1 MKRRDA
7 ISDAVAEGA
16 AGRFVSFDAGAPG
29 AGADLAAWV
38 EERPAN
44 ERALERVELAVELGR
59 RLASDPHSAL
69 RAEAANVVRSIERR
83 RIATASLGF
92 GGAMAAA
99 LVVAVLV
106 ARDPLSTGSAVPAAI
121 SAARL
126 VAVDAPSNPVVVL
139 PTGVVVDAS
148 AVAVLPFAA
157 VGDAT
162 LARGLQRDVA
172 GVLRTV
178 PGLYVIA
185 DAAVSSY
192 AITDLGPS
200 EIGAQLGAR
209 GIVNAAVELV
219 DGRVRVGARLR
230 ETATGA
236 TLWQADVDRPVDE
249 LRAVRD
255 EIANQIAAAMLDSSL
270 RAQLAR
276 ADVSSAAVASKPLMP

>member
-1 MKRRDA
+1 MD
-7 ISDAVAEGA
+7 SDAVAEGA
-16 AGRFVSFDAGAPG
+16 AGRFVRFDAGAPG
-29 AGADLAAWV
+29 AAADLAAWV

-44 ERALERVELAVELGR
+44 ERALERVELAVELAR
-59 RLASDPHSAL
+59 RLASDPHGAL
-69 RAEAANVVRSIERR
+69 HAEAANAVRSIERR
-83 RIATASLGF
+83 GIATASLAF
-92 GGAMAAA
+92 GGALAAA

-106 ARDPLSTGSAVPAAI
+106 VRDPLSTGSAVPAEI

-139 PTGVVVDAS
+139 PSGVVVDAS

-157 VGDAT
+157 AGDAT
-162 LARGLQRDVA
+162 LARGLRRDVA
-172 GVLRTV
+172 GMLRTV

-185 DAAVSSY
+185 DAAASRY
-192 AITDLGPS
+192 AITDLSPS

-209 GIVNAAVELV
+209 GIVEAAVELV
-219 DGRVRVGARLR
+219 DGRVRVDARLR

-255 EIANQIAAAMLDSSL
+255 EIANQIAAAMLDSRL
-270 RAQLAR
+270 REQLVR
-276 ADVSSAAVASKPLMP
+276 AGGSSAPPASKPLMP

>member
-1 MKRRDA
+1 
-7 ISDAVAEGA
+7 
-16 AGRFVSFDAGAPG
+16 
-29 AGADLAAWV
+29 
-38 EERPAN
+38 
-44 ERALERVELAVELGR
+44 
-59 RLASDPHSAL
+59 
-69 RAEAANVVRSIERR
+69 
-83 RIATASLGF
+83 
-92 GGAMAAA
+92 
-99 LVVAVLV
+99 
-106 ARDPLSTGSAVPAAI
+106 
-121 SAARL
+121 
-126 VAVDAPSNPVVVL
+126 
-139 PTGVVVDAS
+139 
-148 AVAVLPFAA
+148 
-157 VGDAT
+157 
-162 LARGLQRDVA
+162 
-172 GVLRTV
+172 V

-276 ADVSSAAVASKPLMP
+276 ADVSSAAVASKPLIP